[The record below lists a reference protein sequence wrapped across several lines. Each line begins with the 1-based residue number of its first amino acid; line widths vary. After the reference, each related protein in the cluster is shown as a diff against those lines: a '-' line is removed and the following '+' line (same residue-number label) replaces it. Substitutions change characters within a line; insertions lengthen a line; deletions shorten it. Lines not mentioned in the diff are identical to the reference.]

1 MNMMGV
7 EFSQRHWE
15 FFKKGFESNYSASS
29 EILKKNITVKCRLSD
44 RNFFLT
50 LKDVPDSRNGYKE
63 LQMGIE

>member
-1 MNMMGV
+1 MGV

-29 EILKKNITVKCRLSD
+29 EILKKILLWNVGYLSET
-44 RNFFLT
+44 FFLT

-63 LQMGIE
+63 LQVGIE